1 MRNVPVRLLILSL
14 FVSGL
19 CQCSYFKIF
28 RNDIRQ
34 GNAIEEGNLNKLYKG
49 MPKSQ
54 VSKIMGTPALIPR
67 LDTDKWVYT
76 YYLIP
81 GDDKPREEKKLAAEA
96 AVKKYD
102 ARVNMD
108 SSFLAQFNRGN
119 GPSM

>member
-81 GDDKPREEKKLAAEA
+81 GDDKPREEKKLVLNFSNSTLQTYAGT
-96 AVKKYD
+96 VSIPKLKKIND
-102 ARVNMD
+102 
-108 SSFLAQFNRGN
+108 
-119 GPSM
+119 